1 MKLLPSH
8 RHQKDFLRFG
18 AARSGFTLIELI
30 STVAIICALAALL
43 VPALSKMREKACATT
58 CVANLRQIVLQ
69 AAVWSTDNDGWIPP
83 ARWLTDFGAQ
93 KGGVDRKLR
102 QCPSL
107 PNLPMPAPGKADTAT
122 SYGINNRLVMVKEKP
137 NWGPND
143 IYYYTR
149 GVYKMSSLSMK
160 NTILFADSLSPGSKV
175 GYYLAMREWF
185 DARHGKLAN
194 VAYVDGHVEQKTA
207 AELTV
212 LDTWTRGIPDQEKN

>member
-1 MKLLPSH
+1 MKTIPSH
-8 RHQKDFLRFG
+8 RPQKDSRRFG
-18 AARSGFTLIELI
+18 AAWSGFTLIELI

-43 VPALSKMREKACATT
+43 VPALSKMREKASATT
-58 CVANLRQIVLQ
+58 CVANLRQIALQ
-69 AAVWSTDNDGWIPP
+69 ATVWSTDNEGWVPP

-107 PNLPMPAPGKADTAT
+107 PNLPMPAPGQLDTAT
-122 SYGINNRLVMVKEKP
+122 SYGINNRLVTGNP
-137 NWGPND
+137 LWGDNYT
-143 IYYYTR
+143 YYNIR
-149 GVYKMSSLSMK
+149 GRYKMGSLSMK

-175 GYYLAMREWF
+175 GYYMAMKEWF

-212 LDTWTRGIPDQEKN
+212 LEAWTRGIPDQEKN